1 MSSQLSLRLLLLHG
15 QWRAVAPLFEDTLAK
30 VAHQRVLTDNSK
42 ADARA
47 TAAAAAEAY
56 TVMFLFS
63 RWLCQRCYL
72 LERQKNTFTPHCR
85 LFSSCACVGR
95 WVLARPIRLRRCYP
109 TIRLADLKK
118 SFALSELDSQAIR
131 RKVEVRWRAKLTELF
146 AKRNCCNAP
155 SNVFEN
161 SQPV

>member
-1 MSSQLSLRLLLLHG
+1 MPLKIPWMNSQLSLRLLLLHG

-63 RWLCQRCYL
+63 R
-72 LERQKNTFTPHCR
+72 
-85 LFSSCACVGR
+85 G
-95 WVLARPIRLRRCYP
+95 
-109 TIRLADLKK
+109 
-118 SFALSELDSQAIR
+118 FANGVI
-131 RKVEVRWRAKLTELF
+131 F
-146 AKRNCCNAP
+146 
-155 SNVFEN
+155 
-161 SQPV
+161 

>member
-30 VAHQRVLTDNSK
+30 VAHQRVLADNSK
-42 ADARA
+42 ANARVPA
-47 TAAAAAEAY
+47 AAAAAAEAY

-95 WVLARPIRLRRCYP
+95 
-109 TIRLADLKK
+109 
-118 SFALSELDSQAIR
+118 
-131 RKVEVRWRAKLTELF
+131 
-146 AKRNCCNAP
+146 
-155 SNVFEN
+155 
-161 SQPV
+161 